1 MAHQH
6 HSRSHSHGH
15 SHTHAPKDD
24 TTGRLWIS
32 IVLNLIITLAEI
44 VGGIVSNSL
53 ALLSDALHN
62 FSDTA
67 SLGISLVARKISG
80 KDANANKTFG
90 YRRAEIIGA
99 FINLVT
105 LVLISL
111 FLLKEGVER
120 FIEPEPIDGMVMFI
134 VAIIG
139 LLGNVLTAMLLHS
152 KSKDNINIRS
162 AYVHIFTD
170 ALSSVGVIIGGLLV
184 VMYQL
189 YWIDALLTVAI
200 GLYILWH
207 TYHLLKSTIDILMES
222 TPDEI
227 DLNKVIDAMSTTQ
240 YVQDIHHVHVWR
252 LDEQQICLES
262 HVAIKEN
269 DLQRMESIKN
279 QLKKLLRKQFDIHHS
294 TLEFEFEPCSN
305 LGLKDCNELSSAGN
319 KNPKMHVS
327 E

>member
-1 MAHQH
+1 MAHH
-6 HSRSHSHGH
+6 HN
-15 SHTHAPKDD
+15 HTHTHTHLPSKDG

-32 IVLNLIITLAEI
+32 IILNLIITLAEI
-44 VGGIVSNSL
+44 IGGIISNSL

-67 SLGISLVARKISG
+67 SLGISLIARKISG
-80 KDANANKTFG
+80 KDANADKTFG

-99 FINLVT
+99 FINLIT

-120 FIEPEPIDGMVMFI
+120 FIDPEPIDGLIMFI

-139 LLGNVLTAMLLHS
+139 LLGNVITAMLLHS

-170 ALSSVGVIIGGLLV
+170 ALSSVGVIIGGILV
-184 VMYQL
+184 IKYQL
-189 YWIDALLTVAI
+189 YWIDALLTIAI

-227 DLNKVIDAMSTTQ
+227 ELNEVISAMSEVQ

-262 HVAIKEN
+262 HVAIKEEH
-269 DLQRMESIKN
+269 LTCMESIKN
-279 QLKKLLRKQFDIHHS
+279 RLKEVLSKQFGIYHS
-294 TLEFEFEPCSN
+294 TLEFEFERCGEQPSA
-305 LGLKDCNELSSAGN
+305 DCHEISSAG
-319 KNPKMHVS
+319 KQGTYAT

>member
-6 HSRSHSHGH
+6 DHTDHNHG
-15 SHTHAPKDD
+15 TKKDG
-24 TTGRLWIS
+24 TAGRLWIS
-32 IVLNLIITLAEI
+32 IALNLVITLAEI
-44 VGGIVSNSL
+44 IGGIISNSL

-67 SLGISLVARKISG
+67 SLGISLIARTISG
-80 KDANANKTFG
+80 KDANADKTFG

-111 FLLKEGVER
+111 FLIKEGVER
-120 FIEPEPIDGMVMFI
+120 FIEPQAVDGTVMFT
-134 VAIIG
+134 VAIVG
-139 LLGNVLTAMLLHS
+139 LLGNVITAMLLHS
-152 KSKDNINIRS
+152 KSHDNINIRS

-170 ALSSVGVIIGGLLV
+170 ALSSVGVILGGILV
-184 VMYQL
+184 AIYQL
-189 YWIDALLTVAI
+189 FWIDALLTVSI

-207 TYHLLKSTIDILMES
+207 TYHLLRHTIDILMES
-222 TPDEI
+222 TPNEI
-227 DLNKVIDAMSTTQ
+227 DLDKVIDAMSATQ